1 MKVSRFKTLMAAIAI
16 TLLTAP
22 AYALSLA
29 DPGVVGVA
37 NSSVT
42 STAFGNPTVLTNIAQ
57 TLLNMTASTSAPTGC
72 ALVTQGTSCY
82 QTGSTEYSA
91 NLSGLTSTVVS
102 GLNGQVQ
109 NIAGLGYTWLL
120 AKYNGPNAGYVL
132 FYVPTFGTTIPAFPT
147 SLWTTTNQYGISG
160 YIAWTGP
167 STPIPDSGATLSLLG
182 LALAGLGAFRRFVKV

>member
-16 TLLTAP
+16 TLITAP
-22 AYALSLA
+22 AYALTLST
-29 DPGVVGVA
+29 PGVVGVA

-57 TLLNMTASTSAPTGC
+57 TLLNMAANTSTPTGC
-72 ALVTQGTSCY
+72 LVVTQGSSCY
-82 QTGSTEYSA
+82 QTGPTEYSA

-147 SLWTTTNQYGISG
+147 TLWTSTNQYGISG
-160 YIAWTGP
+160 YVAWG
-167 STPIPDSGATLSLLG
+167 STSVPDSGATLSLLG
-182 LALAGLGAFRRFVKV
+182 LALAGLGAFRRFVKA